1 MKKQRKGFTIVELVI
16 VIVIVGILTITA
28 VPIYQYHVEKAYLTE
43 ALTMLRAIADAN
55 TMHYMEHHTWT
66 DDIRQLNVSIDGTE
80 SLVDGLYRI
89 ETKNF
94 VYACCGD
101 SATSNTI
108 ATVNR
113 KPFKER
119 YWFSFSAVPNKKT
132 PKMGKYEITGD
143 ATYNKSKQIDK
154 MLVKYYKDKYK

>member
-1 MKKQRKGFTIVELVI
+1 MKIQKKGFTLVELVI
-16 VIVIVGILTITA
+16 VIVGILSIVS
-28 VPIYQYHVEKAYLTE
+28 VPIYQYHVEKSYLTE

-55 TMHYMEHHTWT
+55 TLYYLEKHTWT
-66 DDIRQLNVSIDGTE
+66 NDIRELDVSIDGDI
-80 SLVDGLYRI
+80 SLIDDLYRI

-94 VYACCGD
+94 VYACAGD

-119 YWFSFSAVPNKKT
+119 YWFSFSAVH
-132 PKMGKYEITGD
+132 
-143 ATYNKSKQIDK
+143 
-154 MLVKYYKDKYK
+154 